1 MAELRP
7 TEPASAL
14 LQRARRFMPGGT
26 VHTFS
31 HRPPGFPTF
40 METPDFAIDRAE
52 GPWLWTT
59 EGERLLDVVL
69 GSGCV
74 ILGHAHPAIVA
85 AMKAQAARGTNF
97 AHVSRPAIELAEEIV
112 TAIPSAEK
120 VRFFN
125 SGTEAMMH
133 ALRIVRAHTGRDR
146 VIKLDGAYHG
156 CLDELLVRTS
166 YGPVTTESGTTLAC
180 DSPGTL
186 AAHAERVI
194 VVPYN
199 DLDAMREAAAANRR
213 ELAAIIVEPLMR
225 GLGPAPGY
233 LSGVREIADSE
244 GVPLVFDE
252 VITGFRL
259 ARGGAQEFYGVD
271 ADLTVLGK
279 GLGAGA
285 PMGAVAGSETLMAWL
300 QTGRPDGKRIL
311 GEGSSYGNALAAA
324 AALAQ
329 MRELARPG
337 TYEHLHGM
345 GRHLADRLGE
355 QFSQHRLVP
364 RFVSAGPVIEFY
376 FGEGPF
382 LDYASAQ
389 ASDQRVK
396 RALAQGLRSRGVF
409 GGGGRY
415 YVSLAHGEAE
425 IDVLVSAVEDVLR
438 ELARN

>member
-1 MAELRP
+1 MAEP
-7 TEPASAL
+7 QQTEPAGAL
-14 LQRARRFMPGGT
+14 LERAHRFLPGGT

-31 HRPPGFPTF
+31 RRPDGFPTF
-40 METPDFAIDRAE
+40 LETPDFVIDRAD

-85 AMKAQAARGTNF
+85 AMKAQAARGTNYS
-97 AHVSRPAIELAEEIV
+97 HISRPAIELAEEIV

-166 YGPVTTESGTTLAC
+166 YGPVTTEDGATLAC

-186 AAHAERVI
+186 AAHAERVV

-199 DLDAMREAAAANRR
+199 DLDGMRAAAAANRR

-233 LSGVREIADSE
+233 LSGVREIADSR
-244 GVPLVFDE
+244 
-252 VITGFRL
+252 TTCR
-259 ARGGAQEFYGVD
+259 
-271 ADLTVLGK
+271 
-279 GLGAGA
+279 
-285 PMGAVAGSETLMAWL
+285 S
-300 QTGRPDGKRIL
+300 
-311 GEGSSYGNALAAA
+311 
-324 AALAQ
+324 
-329 MRELARPG
+329 
-337 TYEHLHGM
+337 
-345 GRHLADRLGE
+345 
-355 QFSQHRLVP
+355 FSTR
-364 RFVSAGPVIEFY
+364 
-376 FGEGPF
+376 
-382 LDYASAQ
+382 
-389 ASDQRVK
+389 
-396 RALAQGLRSRGVF
+396 
-409 GGGGRY
+409 
-415 YVSLAHGEAE
+415 
-425 IDVLVSAVEDVLR
+425 
-438 ELARN
+438 